1 MPTTKA
7 ETSEPTRPVT
17 LPDFARWK
25 AQGRPISV
33 LTAYDFPTARLLDEG
48 GVDCLLVGDSLGTAV
63 QGHETTLPVT
73 LDQMVY
79 HTEMV
84 ARAARRAL
92 VVADLPFM
100 SYQPSVTD
108 AVRAAGRLLKE
119 TRCRAVKLEGGRA
132 FAPTISALVNAGIPV
147 MGHIGLMPQSVHRLG
162 GYKVQRDQEA
172 LLDDA
177 RAVADAGAFAVV
189 LECIPAPLAI
199 EVTKAIAVPTIGI
212 GAGVGCD
219 GQVLVLHDLLGM
231 LDSFQPRF
239 ARKYAEL
246 ATTIRDAARA
256 YVDDVTHR
264 RFPTDRESFS

>member
-7 ETSEPTRPVT
+7 DHPETSKPVT
-17 LPDFARWK
+17 IPDFARWK
-25 AQGRPISV
+25 NQGRPISV
-33 LTAYDFPTARLLDEG
+33 LTAYDFTFARLLDEA
-48 GVDCLLVGDSLGTAV
+48 GVDCLLVGDSLGTTV

-84 ARAARRAL
+84 ARGAHRAF

-100 SYQPSVTD
+100 SYQPSVSD
-108 AVRAAGRLLKE
+108 ALRAAGRLLKE

-132 FAPTISALVNAGIPV
+132 FAPTISALVDAGIPV

-172 LLDDA
+172 LLADA
-177 RAVADAGAFAVV
+177 RAVADAGAFAMV
-189 LECIPAPLAI
+189 LECVPADLARAVS
-199 EVTKAIAVPTIGI
+199 EAVSVPTIGI

-219 GQVLVLHDLLGM
+219 GQVLVLHDMLGL
-231 LDSFQPRF
+231 LDSFRPKF
-239 ARKYAEL
+239 ARRYAEL
-246 ATTIRDAARA
+246 ASSVRDAARA
-256 YVDDVTHR
+256 YVDDVKHR
-264 RFPTDRESFS
+264 RFPSDAESFS